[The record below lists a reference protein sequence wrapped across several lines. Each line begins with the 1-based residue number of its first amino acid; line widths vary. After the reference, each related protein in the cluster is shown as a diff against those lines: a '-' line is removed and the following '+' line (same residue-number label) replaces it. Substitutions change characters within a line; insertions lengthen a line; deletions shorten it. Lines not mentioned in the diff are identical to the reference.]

1 MRRTFETLPVPEG
14 LLETTTPF
22 SNPANSLLVQLQ
34 GYKRQLLKKLRTPE
48 PLLVM
53 WKNLNYYAN
62 LFSSAEEKANS
73 PHTERIS
80 KELFDHFTD
89 YCRNLTEDLVK
100 EGNALI
106 MSSHRGDAEFVAA
119 SKKLRA
125 LEDGLTYP
133 LNCMTS
139 LLTSIL
145 LPLRASLDNQ
155 LLMHLQSKEIRL
167 LALLANPSQD
177 AMMPAARRP

>member
-1 MRRTFETLPVPEG
+1 MKKLVLISLFVCTSVLCQELTLEIPTEHHNETNFQTLPVPEG
-14 LLETTTPF
+14 LVERTTPF
-22 SNPANSLLVQLQ
+22 SNQANSLLVQLQ
-34 GYKRQLLKKLRTPE
+34 VSKRELLKKLRTPE

-89 YCRNLTEDLVK
+89 YCSKLTEDLVK

-125 LEDGLTYP
+125 LEAGLTYP
-133 LNCMTS
+133 LNEMTS
-139 LLTSIL
+139 LLTAIL
-145 LPLRASLDNQ
+145 LPL
-155 LLMHLQSKEIRL
+155 QSEL
-167 LALLANPSQD
+167 G
-177 AMMPAARRP
+177 